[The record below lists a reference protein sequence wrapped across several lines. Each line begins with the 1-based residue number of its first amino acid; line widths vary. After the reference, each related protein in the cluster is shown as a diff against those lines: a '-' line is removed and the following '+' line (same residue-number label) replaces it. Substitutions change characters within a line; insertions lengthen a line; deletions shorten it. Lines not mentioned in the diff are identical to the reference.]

1 MANSKMKT
9 CRHCGAEIA
18 KSAKVCPN
26 CGGKNA
32 KPIFL
37 RWWFI
42 ALVGIILIGAIGGG
56 SSGSKSG
63 GTQQTQQIGT
73 VGQASA
79 AAAPQ
84 SEPKAS
90 EPKASEPT
98 PEPKTVYHVGDIL
111 QDGNSQ
117 IVYVSSGDYTSD
129 NQFMQPKEG
138 NKYIFLKF
146 AFINAGKADT
156 SISSYSFE
164 AYADGYHVDMF
175 YGGDDDLSATL
186 SAGRATTGL
195 IYFEVPADAQEI
207 EVEYTPN
214 VFLDRKIKFIYEGN
228 LDSGFE
234 LEPNSARTEGALNV
248 GETYENSSL
257 RIVYLS
263 CENYVSDNMFI
274 QPKAGNHFVTL
285 SFEFENLGNSDRMVS
300 SFSFDCYADG
310 MACSAAFVRDDDL
323 QATISA
329 GRKAKGTVTFE
340 VPDSAEVIEAEFN
353 NNVWTSDR
361 IAFTIK

>member
-9 CRHCGAEIA
+9 CKHCGAEIA

-42 ALVGIILIGAIGGG
+42 ALVVIIIIGAIGGSG
-56 SSGSKSG
+56 GSKSNG
-63 GTQQTQQIGT
+63 TQQIGT
-73 VGQASA
+73 VGQASTGTA
-79 AAAPQ
+79 SQ
-84 SEPKAS
+84 SGAKS
-90 EPKASEPT
+90 TEPT
-98 PEPKTVYHVGDIL
+98 PEPKTVYNVGDIL
-111 QDGNSQ
+111 QDGNTQ

-129 NQFMQPKEG
+129 NEFMQPKAG

-146 AFINAGKADT
+146 AFINTGKTDT
-156 SISSYSFE
+156 SISFYSFE
-164 AYADGYHVDMF
+164 AYADGYHADMF

-214 VFLDRKIKFIYEGN
+214 VFLDRKIKFVYEGN
-228 LDSGFE
+228 QDSGFV
-234 LEPNSARTEGALNV
+234 LEANTARTDGALNP
-248 GETYENSSL
+248 GETYENSSI
-257 RIVYLS
+257 RISYLS

-274 QPKAGNHFVTL
+274 QPKTGYHYVTL
-285 SFEFENLGNSDRMVS
+285 SFEFENLGSSDRVVS

-310 MACSAAFVRDDDL
+310 MACSSAYVRDDDL

-340 VPDSAEVIEAEFN
+340 VPDAAEVVEAEFN